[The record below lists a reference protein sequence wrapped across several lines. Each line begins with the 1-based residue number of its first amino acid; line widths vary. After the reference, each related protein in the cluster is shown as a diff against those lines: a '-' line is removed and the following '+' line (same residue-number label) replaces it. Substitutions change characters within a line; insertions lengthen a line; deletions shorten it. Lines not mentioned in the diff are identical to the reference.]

1 LKWTVHGREGAKL
14 DSEIKG
20 RRPAKVA
27 GVLDELL
34 ADGSMVLFNPPG
46 RQIITL
52 NPTAALIWE
61 CCDGAHT
68 VAAIADEVRDV
79 FPDAPAVERET
90 GALLDALRAKGMV
103 IDAID

>member
-1 LKWTVHGREGAKL
+1 M
-14 DSEIKG
+14 
-20 RRPAKVA
+20 
-27 GVLDELL
+27 L

>member
-1 LKWTVHGREGAKL
+1 M
-14 DSEIKG
+14 
-20 RRPAKVA
+20 RPTKAA

-34 ADGSMVLFNPPG
+34 ADGSMVLFSPVG
-46 RQIITL
+46 QQIVTL

-79 FPDAPAVERET
+79 FPDASAVEREI
-90 GALLDALRAKGMV
+90 GALLSELRAKGMV
-103 IDAID
+103 VGAVV

>member
-1 LKWTVHGREGAKL
+1 MKK
-14 DSEIKG
+14 SEG

-34 ADGSMVLFNPPG
+34 ADGSMVLFSPRG
-46 RQIITL
+46 QQIITL

-68 VAAIADEVRDV
+68 VAAIADEVREV

-90 GALLDALRAKGMV
+90 AALLAQLREKGVV
-103 IDAID
+103 IDTIG

>member
-1 LKWTVHGREGAKL
+1 MEPN
-14 DSEIKG
+14 DM
-20 RRPAKVA
+20 RPTKVA

-34 ADGSMVLFNPPG
+34 ADGSMALFSPVG
-46 RQIITL
+46 QQIITL

-79 FPDAPAVERET
+79 FPDAPAVEREI
-90 GALLDALRAKGMV
+90 GALLGELRAKGMV
-103 IDAID
+103 VDAVV